1 MAPAREIQDDAVPA
15 IAVLLG
21 NDIDG
26 LLEAAL
32 DETRLAF
39 DSKTISQVRYLP
51 GRSITAQYRV
61 ETVSA
66 DGATAHQTLVA
77 TSGINVP
84 EGVSVFGDGA
94 VDIAVWQF
102 PHDPFLPGL
111 ATATTPETATALL
124 RQVGEA
130 TDSVE
135 IRTRAYRAGRRAVIE
150 VTAPG
155 AKMFVKV
162 VRPEKVAGLQAVHG
176 ALVEHL
182 PVPRS
187 LGWSQA
193 DGLVALQAMDG
204 ATLRRSLESRSDQL
218 PSPASL
224 IALLDRFPTPA
235 ADATKTSGPRR
246 RVATHAQLLS
256 AVAPELKNRIDEL
269 VGRLETT
276 TSAGREPVHG
286 DFHASQI
293 LVHRGEI
300 IGLVDVDTTGVG
312 DRIDDLATMLG
323 QIATLGLM
331 SPAAKHIKKYGTA
344 LMAEF
349 DRHVDPVDLRL
360 RAAAAVFGLATGP
373 FRVQLPDWPAQTSIR
388 LDLALAWA
396 ESANAIGNPS
406 GT

>member
-1 MAPAREIQDDAVPA
+1 MAPTSEIQDDAVPA

-21 NDIDG
+21 NDVDG

-32 DETRLAF
+32 DEAGIGF
-39 DSKTISQVRYLP
+39 GSKTISQVRYVP

-61 ETVSA
+61 ETVSV

-77 TSGINVP
+77 TSGIDVP
-84 EGVSVFGDGA
+84 PGVSVFGDGA

-111 ATATTPETATALL
+111 ATASTPETATALL
-124 RQVGEA
+124 RQLGEEPR
-130 TDSVE
+130 SVE

-150 VTAPG
+150 VTTSD

-162 VRPEKVAGLQAVHG
+162 VRPEKVAELQAIHG

-193 DGLVALQAMDG
+193 NGLVALQAMDG

-224 IALLDRFPTPA
+224 ITLLDRFPMPGA
-235 ADATKTSGPRR
+235 EATKTNGPRR
-246 RVATHAQLLS
+246 RVASHARLLS
-256 AVAPELKNRIDEL
+256 SVAPGLKNRIDEL
-269 VGRLETT
+269 VGRLEGT
-276 TSAGREPVHG
+276 TSTGREPVHG

-293 LVHRGEI
+293 LVHQGEI
-300 IGLVDVDTTGVG
+300 IGLVDVDTTGAG

-323 QIATLGLM
+323 QIATLGLT

-344 LMAEF
+344 LIAEF
-349 DRHVDPVDLRL
+349 DRHVDPIDLRL

-373 FRVQLPDWPAQTSIR
+373 FRVQLPD
-388 LDLALAWA
+388 
-396 ESANAIGNPS
+396 
-406 GT
+406 